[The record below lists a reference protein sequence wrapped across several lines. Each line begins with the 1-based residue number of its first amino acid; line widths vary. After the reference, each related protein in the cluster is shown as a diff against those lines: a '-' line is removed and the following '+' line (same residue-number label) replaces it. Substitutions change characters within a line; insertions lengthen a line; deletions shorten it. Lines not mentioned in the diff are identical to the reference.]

1 MLQNITLLM
10 NDPAIVQGLSDGT
23 LVRYGSMIRYAAG
36 TSVGGESVGGHI
48 FKNLSEASGLTSKL
62 AMISANPVVG
72 GIAVAGDLIGHGIN
86 YHKLLGIDKRL
97 IGMEKTLGQV
107 MGLSQIAAGASVL
120 NLGVSIAG
128 FAYMGYQLH
137 KVQQKL
143 GVIQQTMETGFQQ
156 VELSLQRLGDQ
167 MTEGFTVVLNG
178 LNHLDNRLD
187 TMSGQLNYLYLLVE
201 DSRQKQNSLAK
212 GISNLHKAMLMKEI
226 AHLKAELDDLKRF
239 PNESPRQALKTA
251 SAVRLFLGSEAMR
264 STPEL
269 DAELMLNTDVSIQG
283 WAVATATEA
292 QLLLEIG
299 QHQEARQLLAEEV
312 PKFQQVANSWGKEL
326 INHNNSA
333 LATAYRFEGSPFKD
347 YITQERIQ
355 RIKQISPADLNL
367 NDDQIRRKKNEVEV
381 EFQMSYSPER
391 YNQTWQHQQIAITEY
406 LDTLS
411 ELTARLD
418 SLQSFAQLCEEKGVK
433 SSKELLPDANVKAG
447 LYLLPVD

>member
-1 MLQNITLLM
+1 MLIDTTLLV
-10 NDPAIVQGLSDGT
+10 NNPEILTGLLTGEMT
-23 LVRYGSMIRYAAG
+23 RYGSVIRYAAG
-36 TSVGGESVGGHI
+36 TTNAGQIVKH
-48 FKNLSEASGLTSKL
+48 LAEAPGLTNSL
-62 AMISANPVVG
+62 MMMPVNPVIG
-72 GIAVAGDLIGHGIN
+72 TAGIATSLIGQGIT
-86 YHKLLGIDKRL
+86 IDKL
-97 IGMEKTLGQV
+97 TGMQSTLNGMQTTLSQV
-107 MGLSQIAAGASVL
+107 MGLTQIAAGASVL

-128 FAYMGYQLH
+128 FAYMGYKLNQI
-137 KVQQKL
+137 QKSL
-143 GVIQQTMETGFQQ
+143 GKLQETVEIGFDN
-156 VELSLQRLGDQ
+156 V
-167 MTEGFTVVLNG
+167 N
-178 LNHLDNRLD
+178 NRLD
-187 TMSGQLNYLYLLVE
+187 QMSEQLAYLYLLVE
-201 DSRQKQNSLAK
+201 DSRQKQESLAK
-212 GISNLHKAMLMKEI
+212 GISNLHKAMLIEKI
-226 AHLKAELDDLKRF
+226 ANLQSKLNSLRRF
-239 PNESPRQALKTA
+239 PNQSHESAIETA
-251 SAVRLFLGSEAMR
+251 SAVRLFLGSQAMQ

-326 INHNNSA
+326 INNNNSA
-333 LATAYRFEGSPFKD
+333 LATAYRFEGSPFNP

-367 NDDQIRRKKNEVEV
+367 NEDQIRRKKNEIEV
-381 EFQMSYSPER
+381 EFEMSYSPER
-391 YNQTWQHQQIAITEY
+391 YNQTWQHQQIAIAEY

>member
-1 MLQNITLLM
+1 MIINTDLLV
-10 NDPAIVQGLSDGT
+10 NNPEIIKGLLTGEMT
-23 LVRYGSMIRYAAG
+23 RYGSMIRWAKGTENAG
-36 TSVGGESVGGHI
+36 QI
-48 FKNLSEASGLTSKL
+48 IKNLAEAPGLTSSL
-62 AMISANPVVG
+62 MMMPVNPVIGTV
-72 GIAVAGDLIGHGIN
+72 GIATSLIEQGIT
-86 YHKLLGIDKRL
+86 IDKL
-97 IGMEKTLGQV
+97 TGMQSTLNGMQISLSQV

-120 NLGVSIAG
+120 SLGVSVAG
-128 FAYMGYQLH
+128 FIYMGFKLH
-137 KVQQKL
+137 QIQQKL
-143 GVIQQTMETGFQQ
+143 GVIQQTMETGFNQIQ
-156 VELSLQRLGDQ
+156 LGLEFLDNKI
-167 MTEGFTVVLNG
+167 TEGFTVVLNG

-212 GISNLHKAMLMKEI
+212 GISNLHKALLMKEI

-251 SAVRLFLGSEAMR
+251 SAVRLFLGSEAIR
-264 STPEL
+264 SNPEL

-326 INHNNSA
+326 INNNNSA
-333 LATAYRFEGSPFKD
+333 LATAYRFEGSPFNP

-367 NDDQIRRKKNEVEV
+367 NNDQIRRKKNEVEV
-381 EFQMSYSPER
+381 EYQMTYAPIR
-391 YNQTWQHQQIAITEY
+391 YNQAWQHQQIAIAEY

-433 SSKELLPDANVKAG
+433 SSKELLPDANAKPG

>member
-1 MLQNITLLM
+1 MLQNITLLI
-10 NDPAIVQGLSDGT
+10 NNPAIIKGLADGS
-23 LVRYGSMIRYAAG
+23 LVRYGSVIRYAKGVSVAG
-36 TSVGGESVGGHI
+36 VSVGGRIVKH
-48 FKNLSEASGLTSKL
+48 LPTLC
-62 AMISANPVVG
+62 ANPAL
-72 GIAVAGDLIGHGIN
+72 GIASFAVDIIGHGMN
-86 YHKLLGIDKRL
+86 YHISSQMNKKID
-97 IGMEKTLGQV
+97 GMQQTLGQV
-107 MGLSQIAAGASVL
+107 MGLTQIAAGASVL

-156 VELSLQRLGDQ
+156 VELSLQRLGNQ

-187 TMSGQLNYLYLLVE
+187 EVSGQLNYLYLLVE

-212 GISNLHKAMLMKEI
+212 GISNLHKAMLIEKI
-226 AHLKAELDDLKRF
+226 AELNAKLTNLKRF
-239 PNESPRQALKTA
+239 PNQSPIPAIETA
-251 SAVRLFLGSEAMR
+251 SAVRLFLGSQAMQ

-312 PKFQQVANSWGKEL
+312 PKFQQVANSWGTEL
-326 INHNNSA
+326 ISNNNSA
-333 LATAYRFEGSPFKD
+333 LATSYRFTGSPFKE
-347 YITQERIQ
+347 YITEERIE

-381 EFQMSYSPER
+381 EYQMTYAPKR
-391 YNQTWQHQQIAITEY
+391 YNQTWQHQQIAIAEY
-406 LDTLS
+406 LDTIS

-418 SLQSFAQLCEEKGVK
+418 SLQSFALLCEQKGVK
-433 SSKELLPDANVKAG
+433 SSKELLPDENAKPG